1 MTAKEVLAEL
11 KTLGNEK
18 TYAVNSKAGAGT
30 NQFGVKMGD
39 IRNLAKKIKTNHAL
53 GQELWKTGN
62 ADAQFLALL
71 IIKPQELSIKELDEM
86 VETISFSHVADWFNS
101 YIVKEHAAKEQLRI
115 KWLKSKNK
123 WALRSGWSLMAGK
136 IARDSVELDIAALL
150 QQLKKEMP
158 KAVPEVQWTMNFAL
172 AYIGIHHPS
181 FRKQALALGEE
192 MGIYRDY
199 PVSKGCTSPFAPI
212 WINEMVRRQ
221 GN

>member
-1 MTAKEVLAEL
+1 MTAKEALAAL
-11 KTLGNEK
+11 KALGNEK
-18 TYAVNSKAGAGT
+18 TYAVNIKAGAGM
-30 NQFGVKMGD
+30 NQFGVKTGD
-39 IRNLAKKIKTNHAL
+39 IRNIAKQIKTDHAL

-71 IIKPQELSIKELDEM
+71 ILKPKDLSINELDEM
-86 VETISFSHVADWFNS
+86 VATISFSHVADWFNS
-101 YIVKEHAAKEQLRI
+101 YIVKEHTEKEQLRI

-136 IARDSVELDIAALL
+136 IARDSGGLDMAALL
-150 QQLKKEMP
+150 KQLQQEMP

-199 PVSKGCTSPFAPI
+199 PVSKGCTSPFAPV

-221 GN
+221 GS